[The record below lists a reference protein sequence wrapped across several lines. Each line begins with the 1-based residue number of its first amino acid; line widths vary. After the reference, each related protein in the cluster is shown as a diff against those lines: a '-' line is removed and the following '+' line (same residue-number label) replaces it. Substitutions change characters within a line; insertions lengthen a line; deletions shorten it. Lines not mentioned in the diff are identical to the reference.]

1 MRLMYVTRRP
11 AGQAPTQ
18 HYDSRMGAVGTAQG
32 PVRYP
37 VGAARERALLRS
49 QEPRRPDLD
58 AGAGHHGHGYGHG
71 PRHLVLPHGG
81 AAGLPGPGLALLM
94 TSDASPP
101 RYRDVAAFDERAA
114 GYDQGWLGRLHHDI
128 ADQTA
133 EIALTASATPER
145 VLDVGCGSGYL
156 LRLLASRCP
165 GVVEL
170 AGVDAAP
177 GMIKVAAA
185 SALLIP
191 GDERLRFSV
200 GVAEHLPFRDGSF
213 DLVVSV
219 TSFDHWSDQQAGL
232 AECHRVLVPGGHLV
246 LVDQFSGWLVPT
258 LVFSRSGKARTKRRV
273 NTLLDAAG
281 FGPVAWH
288 RVYAVIINAA
298 VATA

>member
-1 MRLMYVTRRP
+1 
-11 AGQAPTQ
+11 
-18 HYDSRMGAVGTAQG
+18 
-32 PVRYP
+32 
-37 VGAARERALLRS
+37 
-49 QEPRRPDLD
+49 
-58 AGAGHHGHGYGHG
+58 
-71 PRHLVLPHGG
+71 
-81 AAGLPGPGLALLM
+81 M

-101 RYRDVAAFDERAA
+101 RYRDVAAFDERAT

-128 ADQTA
+128 AGQTA
-133 EIALTASATPER
+133 EIALTATAAPER

-165 GVVEL
+165 GATEL
-170 AGVDAAP
+170 AGVDPAP

-185 SALLIP
+185 SAA
-191 GDERLRFSV
+191 DERLRFSV
-200 GVAEHLPFRDGSF
+200 GAAERLPFGNGSF

-232 AECHRVLVPGGHLV
+232 AECHRVLVPGGHLI

-258 LVFSRSGKARTKRRV
+258 LLFSRSGKARTRRRA
-273 NTLLDAAG
+273 NRLLDAAG

-298 VATA
+298 AATA

>member
-1 MRLMYVTRRP
+1 
-11 AGQAPTQ
+11 
-18 HYDSRMGAVGTAQG
+18 
-32 PVRYP
+32 
-37 VGAARERALLRS
+37 
-49 QEPRRPDLD
+49 
-58 AGAGHHGHGYGHG
+58 
-71 PRHLVLPHGG
+71 
-81 AAGLPGPGLALLM
+81 M

-114 GYDQGWLGRLHHDI
+114 GYDQGWRGRLHHDI

-133 EIALTASATPER
+133 EIALTATPAPER

-165 GVVEL
+165 GATEL
-170 AGVDAAP
+170 TGVDPAP

-185 SALLIP
+185 SALPIP

-200 GVAEHLPFRDGSF
+200 GVAEHLPFRDASF

-232 AECHRVLVPGGHLV
+232 VECHRVLVPGGHLI

-258 LVFSRSGKARTKRRV
+258 LLFGRSGKARTRRRASR
-273 NTLLDAAG
+273 LLDAAG
-281 FGPVAWH
+281 FGPVARH
-288 RVYAVIINAA
+288 QVYAVIINAA
-298 VATA
+298 AAAA

>member
-1 MRLMYVTRRP
+1 
-11 AGQAPTQ
+11 
-18 HYDSRMGAVGTAQG
+18 
-32 PVRYP
+32 
-37 VGAARERALLRS
+37 
-49 QEPRRPDLD
+49 
-58 AGAGHHGHGYGHG
+58 
-71 PRHLVLPHGG
+71 
-81 AAGLPGPGLALLM
+81 M
-94 TSDASPP
+94 TGDASPP

-133 EIALTASATPER
+133 DIALTASAAPER

-165 GVVEL
+165 GAAEL

-177 GMIKVAAA
+177 GMIKAAAA
-185 SALLIP
+185 SALFIP
-191 GDERLRFSV
+191 GHERLRFSV

-232 AECHRVLVPGGHLV
+232 AECHRVLVSGGHLV

-258 LVFSRSGKARTKRRV
+258 LVFSRSGKARTKRRA
-273 NTLLDAAG
+273 NRLLDAAG

-298 VATA
+298 AATA

>member
-1 MRLMYVTRRP
+1 
-11 AGQAPTQ
+11 
-18 HYDSRMGAVGTAQG
+18 
-32 PVRYP
+32 
-37 VGAARERALLRS
+37 
-49 QEPRRPDLD
+49 
-58 AGAGHHGHGYGHG
+58 
-71 PRHLVLPHGG
+71 
-81 AAGLPGPGLALLM
+81 M

-114 GYDQGWLGRLHHDI
+114 GYDQGWRGRLHHDI

-133 EIALTASATPER
+133 EIALTASAAPER

-165 GVVEL
+165 GAAEL

-185 SALLIP
+185 SAA
-191 GDERLRFSV
+191 DDRLRFSV
-200 GVAEHLPFRDGSF
+200 GVAEHLPFRDASF

-219 TSFDHWSDQQAGL
+219 TSFDHWSDQQTGL

-246 LVDQFSGWLVPT
+246 LVDQISGWLVPT
-258 LVFSRSGKARTKRRV
+258 LIFSRSGKARTRRRA
-273 NTLLDAAG
+273 NRLLDAAG

>member
-1 MRLMYVTRRP
+1 
-11 AGQAPTQ
+11 
-18 HYDSRMGAVGTAQG
+18 
-32 PVRYP
+32 
-37 VGAARERALLRS
+37 
-49 QEPRRPDLD
+49 
-58 AGAGHHGHGYGHG
+58 
-71 PRHLVLPHGG
+71 
-81 AAGLPGPGLALLM
+81 M

-101 RYRDVAAFDERAA
+101 RYRDVAAFDERAT

-128 ADQTA
+128 AGQTA
-133 EIALTASATPER
+133 ETALTATAAPGR

-165 GVVEL
+165 GAAEL

-185 SALLIP
+185 SAT
-191 GDERLRFSV
+191 DERLRFSV
-200 GVAEHLPFRDGSF
+200 GAAEHLPFRDGSF

-258 LVFSRSGKARTKRRV
+258 LVFSRSGKARTRRRV
-273 NTLLDAAG
+273 DRLLDAAG